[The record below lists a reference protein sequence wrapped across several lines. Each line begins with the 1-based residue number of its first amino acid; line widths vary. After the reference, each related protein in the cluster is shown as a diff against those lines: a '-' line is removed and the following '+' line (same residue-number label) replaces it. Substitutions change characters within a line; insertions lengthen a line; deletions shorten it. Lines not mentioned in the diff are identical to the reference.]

1 MLEAFI
7 LRLFL
12 CNMCTLFLEV
22 FLQKGNQCLGILP
35 IISMKII
42 VALEWVKKVIVV
54 RINISIRGHSFYWDK
69 KILQF
74 LSDIHISYGYNWQCL
89 YIARHNNNSF
99 TFWFDTHFKVSKK
112 IFWPSKYIYSQN
124 HDYCA
129 LSLWIKVWMQHH

>member
-22 FLQKGNQCLGILP
+22 FLQKGNQCLEILP

-69 KILQF
+69 NILQF
-74 LSDIHISYGYNWQCL
+74 LFDIHISYVYNWQCL